1 MGYEENARNNH
12 RSGFNCAMS
21 VYVAYAD
28 ELGLTTE
35 QARATAPMPRSEGG
49 KCGAFLAGRKILEQ
63 LKPDAVEGYE
73 KSFIEMN
80 GQTEC
85 SRLVA
90 AHGVLRK
97 SCNDK
102 GIGHCYE
109 CNEECKKG
117 MLTKIK
123 PYMLAIFS

>member
-97 SCNDK
+97 SCNDYV
-102 GIGHCYE
+102 GDAARLV
-109 CNEECKKG
+109 EEALNYKKD
-117 MLTKIK
+117 
-123 PYMLAIFS
+123 AV